1 MTVVMG
7 HDRLLSLWF
16 CLDPF
21 KHDEMLPQTT
31 YHVFGN
37 KPAAQAEDAD
47 PSPLKLQQ

>member
-1 MTVVMG
+1 MTVVMDQ
-7 HDRLLSLWF
+7 DRLLSLWF

-21 KHDEMLPQTT
+21 KNKMLPQTA

-37 KPAAQAEDAD
+37 KPAAPAADAD